1 MSSKSKSSSGPEE
14 FAMAAADICKALTV
28 NPPLDPKIG
37 EEALSKEIVALL
49 PDIKEGDDLAVATWV
64 TLKKLGWKPEV
75 KKSAAQVASKPAA
88 KAKVAAPPANKEKAV
103 KVEKDKAPKYTRNQ
117 AVVEAITKSK
127 MSIADLAAKADKLF
141 VEKGGTSNAKQ
152 SEHLV
157 RCVLPIL
164 ELVNFAAV
172 EGGQVKKV

>member
-1 MSSKSKSSSGPEE
+1 MRSKSKSSSGPEE

-28 NPPLDPKIG
+28 NPPIDPKIS

-75 KKSAAQVASKPAA
+75 NKAAVQVEKNNKKAI
-88 KAKVAAPPANKEKAV
+88 KAKVAAPSAK
-103 KVEKDKAPKYTRNQ
+103 KDKAPKYTRNQ

-172 EGGQVKKV
+172 EDGQVKKV